1 MVTKY
6 TKALKAVGVLIET
19 NAFSAGTHKVTVK
32 VTDIRDGKL
41 SLSMR
46 ALEERSERPERA
58 DRPERRGGNRKSSYL
73 EETDGFEYV
82 EKTQA
87 VTSLGDLL
95 KGIKL

>member
-1 MVTKY
+1 
-6 TKALKAVGVLIET
+6 
-19 NAFSAGTHKVTVK
+19 
-32 VTDIRDGKL
+32 
-41 SLSMR
+41 MR

-95 KGIKL
+95 KGIKLD